1 MALRD
6 SATGRALKFASMTAG
21 VSGSYLGYLAQ
32 SLFLDSNKRGVKLK
46 ETHTKAARR
55 ASDELIGLRGPA
67 MKLGQV
73 LSLQTEFLPEET
85 LAELTKLQMR
95 APGMHPSLVRAQFRA
110 SMGRDP
116 DDVFAAFDPIPFAA
130 ASLGQLHRATT
141 RDGETVA
148 VKIQYP
154 GIRAAIEND
163 FKWFRTLS
171 LPARISK
178 HLPAKVI
185 DEMQEQILA
194 ETDYGREAANLTL
207 FRKKLKSL
215 SLVEVPRV
223 YPALSGD
230 QVLTMS
236 LIEGEHIDT
245 FLTKKPSQQLRD
257 AIGSHLLE
265 LYVFQLLEMG
275 AFHADPHWGNYLFRD
290 DGSIGVVD
298 FGCVKFVPPAF
309 VANLRAIF
317 LYPGLR
323 DSAAFRRLLAER
335 YPPSG
340 RKLSPAIL
348 RVLVRFSETFF
359 AKVYPP
365 DPEAEKDVFDFGNA
379 EFLKVFARESAN
391 LIAAKCVFPEYV
403 FMARAEAG
411 MYQTLHRLRA
421 RVHTSRIVRKYLA
434 Q

>member
-6 SATGRALKFASMTAG
+6 SAAGRALKVASMTAG

-32 SLFLDSNKRGVKLK
+32 SLFLDSGKRDAKLK
-46 ETHTKAARR
+46 ETHSRAARR
-55 ASDELIGLRGPA
+55 ASDEMIGLRGPV
-67 MKLGQV
+67 MKLGQA
-73 LSLQTEFLPEET
+73 LSLHTDFLPEET

-110 SMGRDP
+110 SMGHDP
-116 DDVFAAFDPIPFAA
+116 EQVFAEFEAEPFAA
-130 ASLGQLHRATT
+130 ASLGQVHRAKT
-141 RDGETVA
+141 RDGDAVA

-171 LPARISK
+171 LPARVSK
-178 HLPAKVI
+178 HLPANVI
-185 DEMQEQILA
+185 DEMREQILA
-194 ETDYGREAANLTL
+194 ETDYGREAANLSL
-207 FRKKLKSL
+207 FRKKLKPL
-215 SLVEVPRV
+215 SFVDVPRV
-223 YPALSGD
+223 YPGLSGKE
-230 QVLTMS
+230 VLTMS
-236 LIEGEHIDT
+236 HVEGEHIDA
-245 FLTKKPSQQLRD
+245 FLAKKPSQRLRD
-257 AIGSHLLE
+257 TIGSHLLE

-290 DGSIGVVD
+290 DGSIGLVD
-298 FGCVKFVPPAF
+298 FGCVKFAPPAF
-309 VANLRAIF
+309 IANLRAIF
-317 LYPGLR
+317 LYPGPR
-323 DSAAFRRLLAER
+323 DSTAFRRLLAER

-340 RKLSPAIL
+340 EKLNPAIL
-348 RVLVRFSETFF
+348 RVLVRFSEIFF

-365 DPEAEKDVFDFGNA
+365 DPEAEKEVFDFGNA
-379 EFLKVFARESAN
+379 AFLKVFARESAN

-403 FMARAEAG
+403 FMARAEGG

-434 Q
+434 R